1 MQIDEDNNI
10 KNSRCNCPYDFTF
23 TCKHEVAA
31 YYKIRETVECL
42 AEKIYRDVVF
52 EQETKSL
59 VENYKENLENIEKNK
74 EEHVQKISELLETY
88 SKEKLLDIL
97 LEIVEENGAVRERF
111 LKEIERKEA
120 LQLDEREVLTNYN
133 EKIDKL
139 FLEYEELEE
148 QGIEDY
154 ENGYSYG
161 HYHWEEYDD
170 DYVDT
175 EELENKIKMTEQQAK
190 SAPLMLEYNGTNEK
204 IADVVQKENR
214 EVVAKE
220 IKEKFPNKDIW
231 LWTGYTLNQ
240 ILKIDETLLE
250 NIDILVDGRY
260 ECDLPHTKRYRGSDN
275 QLRYKINKREYILL
289 D

>member
-1 MQIDEDNNI
+1 MSILIESCNDFMIGNMNESISVLNLNEGIGDMLKSIWTKIKEFFKKIWNWIKEKVNKFIDLF
-10 KNSRCNCPYDFTF
+10 K
-23 TCKHEVAA
+23 
-31 YYKIRETVECL
+31 
-42 AEKIYRDVVF
+42 
-52 EQETKSL
+52 
-59 VENYKENLENIEKNK
+59 KNK
-74 EEHVQKISELLETY
+74 KV
-88 SKEKLLDIL
+88 KEK
-97 LEIVEENGAVRERF
+97 
-111 LKEIERKEA
+111 
-120 LQLDEREVLTNYN
+120 EV
-133 EKIDKL
+133 K
-139 FLEYEELEE
+139 
-148 QGIEDY
+148 
-154 ENGYSYG
+154 
-161 HYHWEEYDD
+161 
-170 DYVDT
+170 
-175 EELENKIKMTEQQAK
+175 ELENKIKMTEQQAK